1 MPKIDLKKQYRTRGG
16 ENVQVLTVDAPNH
29 VYPVI
34 ALIGPAGEM
43 VPNSYTA
50 HGRLYTEEEDD
61 ESVVDLIEYSPYSR
75 IKIDDPVIFWESDMH
90 LHRGHFAGID
100 DAGRPMTYIDGK
112 TRWSSAGSALF
123 RRGCK
128 SAVAVNGN
136 D

>member
-34 ALIGPAGEM
+34 ALIGPDGEM

-50 HGRLYTEEEDD
+50 HGRLYTEDA
-61 ESVVDLIEYSPYSR
+61 ESVMDLIEYSPYSH

-90 LHRGHFAGID
+90 LQRGHFAGID

-112 TRWSSAGSALF
+112 TSWSAHGRAW
-123 RRGCK
+123 RRFGCK

>member
-34 ALIGPAGEM
+34 ASIGPYGEM

-50 HGRLYTEEEDD
+50 RGRLYTGDA
-61 ESVVDLIEYSPYSR
+61 ESVMDLIEYSPYSH

-90 LHRGHFAGID
+90 LQRGHFAGID

-112 TRWSSAGSALF
+112 TSWSSHGRAW
-123 RRGCK
+123 RRFGCK